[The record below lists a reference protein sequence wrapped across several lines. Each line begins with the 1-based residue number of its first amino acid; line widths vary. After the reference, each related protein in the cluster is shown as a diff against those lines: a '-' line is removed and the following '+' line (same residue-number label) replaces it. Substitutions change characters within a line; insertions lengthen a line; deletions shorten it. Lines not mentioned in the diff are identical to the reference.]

1 MKRSIVIVAA
11 LLATSVAFAAGKTY
25 QATGAVVDVNND
37 VIVVDKGK
45 EGKWEIAR
53 DANTKVK
60 GELKKGAKV
69 TVEYRMVATDVEV
82 KGDKPAKK

>member
-1 MKRSIVIVAA
+1 MKRSMLFVAA
-11 LLATSVAFAAGKTY
+11 LLATSVVFAAGKTY
-25 QATGAVVDVNND
+25 QATGAVVDVTPD
-37 VIVVDKGK
+37 TIVVDKGK

-53 DANTKVK
+53 DASTKVK

-82 KGDKPAKK
+82 KGDDKKKK